1 MHIYDTYVYILYI
14 YDYMYIYMIMY
25 IYIYIHGEFYNI
37 YICLVGGLKHDF
49 YFSHHIGNVII
60 PFDFHMFQRGVK
72 APTRCVYMVFFSHM
86 P

>member
-1 MHIYDTYVYILYI
+1 MFFFVIY
-14 YDYMYIYMIMY
+14 
-25 IYIYIHGEFYNI
+25 I

-72 APTRCVYMVFFSHM
+72 APTRCVYMVFFSNM